1 MLNKIIFWLVLL
13 VGGFLAGFLQP
24 HMKLVRLEDESA
36 SVRKQLDVCQATQQL
51 SQLRETA
58 TMMYLEA
65 TRKNY
70 GTSAEYSTK
79 FFQNAQQTFTS
90 TADPALQNVL
100 REILAL
106 RDQITA
112 DLAKGDPAAVNDI
125 QPVLVKLE
133 QGLK

>member
-13 VGGFLAGFLQP
+13 VGGFLAGFIP
-24 HMKLVRLEDESA
+24 EHMKWVRLVDECS
-36 SVRKQLDVCQATQQL
+36 SVRKQFDACQSTQQL
-51 SQLRETA
+51 SQLRNSA

-70 GTSAEYSTK
+70 GTSAEYSTR
-79 FFQNAQQTFTS
+79 FFQSAQQAFTS
-90 TADPALQNVL
+90 TSDPAQQSVL
-100 REILAL
+100 REILAM

-125 QPVLVKLE
+125 QPILVKLE

>member
-13 VGGFLAGFLQP
+13 VGGFLGGYIPQHL
-24 HMKLVRLEDESA
+24 RLTDAENQASSA
-36 SVRKQLDVCQATQQL
+36 KKQLDTCQATAQL
-51 SQLRETA
+51 SQLRDSA

-79 FFQNAQQTFTS
+79 FFQSVQQTFTS
-90 TADPALQNVL
+90 TSDPAVQSVL
-100 REILAL
+100 REILAM

-125 QPVLVKLE
+125 QPILVKLE